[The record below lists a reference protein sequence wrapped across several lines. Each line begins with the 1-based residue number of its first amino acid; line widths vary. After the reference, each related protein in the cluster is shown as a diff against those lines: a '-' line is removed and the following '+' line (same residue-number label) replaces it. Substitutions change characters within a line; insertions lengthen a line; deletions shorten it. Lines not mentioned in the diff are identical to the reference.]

1 MNSLLQDLRYALRQL
16 KKTPGF
22 TVIAAL
28 TLAVGLGANTMV
40 FSVLEAFFL
49 RPLPAKEPDRLAW
62 IWAKTPQ
69 GYDNY
74 FSYADYRDLSAQS
87 KSLEGILACSR
98 HGEFLRVGTETR
110 LIRNEVIS
118 PNYFSVLGIEAQL
131 GRTFQQES
139 GESGGPS
146 VVISDTL
153 WHGVFNGDRSLI
165 GKAIWLTNTSY
176 TVIGIA
182 APRFRGLQK
191 GAPADLWILATN
203 VDSPP
208 DLADRNFRDFE
219 LLGRL
224 RPGATRDQAEVELGV
239 IGHRLAEAY
248 PEIDKAREISL
259 EPEAERGPNLLGV
272 ILFMAPSGLVL
283 LICCANIAGMVLA
296 RSETRRRE
304 VALRL
309 ALGAGR
315 HRLIRQ
321 LFTES
326 VLLVVVGAGMGL
338 ILTSWFFR
346 LQPALIPPAVGDIG
360 LDLRVDPAVLAFA
373 VAASVVAAIGFG
385 LVPALQAT
393 KPGLI
398 SALKGNEP
406 VGQRP
411 VGRLVARNALV
422 LGEIA
427 VSVVLLTASGLL
439 VRSLLFSRGRN
450 IGFDKQKNV
459 IFVSLNPG
467 FAGYDGD
474 REPIYLDSV
483 RERLAGLPGVR
494 QVSYANRALLSGSGG
509 GRNVHVSIPGFE
521 LPQGQP
527 NIPIKF
533 NAVGRGYFR
542 IMGTRL
548 LQGRDFS
555 SEDSRVGPAVAIV
568 SQAMARRFWPGLGA
582 IGQHIVVG
590 GKDCQI
596 VGVAEDATI
605 NEAHEGIYETPEPY
619 IYLPFAQHSG
629 GDATIMVET
638 AGDPRE
644 LVPTVRGEIL
654 KLNPGMLIFDLQTMH
669 SLMQQ
674 AFWLDNMAAGSAVA
688 LGLIGMFLASIGLYG
703 VIAYVVSRRQ
713 QEIGIRMAMGAERG
727 TVMRLVLAQGLRTA
741 AIGTGLGLVASLG
754 TTRLLSSML
763 YGVRPSDP
771 ISLVGS
777 AVVVIFVAIAACYL
791 PARRAARLDPM
802 VALRYE

>member
-1 MNSLLQDLRYALRQL
+1 MNGLWQDFRFALRQL
-16 KKTPGF
+16 RKSPSF
-22 TVIAAL
+22 TAIAVL
-28 TLAVGLGANTMV
+28 TLAVGIGANTAV

-49 RPLPAKEPDRLAW
+49 RPLPGKEPNRLAW
-62 IWAKTPQ
+62 ISAKTPQ
-69 GYDNY
+69 GTGNS
-74 FSYADYRDLSAQS
+74 FSYPDYRDLAAQS

-98 HGEFLRVGTETR
+98 RGQFLRVGTETR
-110 LIRNEVIS
+110 FLADDVVS

-131 GRTFQQES
+131 GHTFQPEAGAT
-139 GESGGPS
+139 GEPA
-146 VVISDTL
+146 VVISDAL
-153 WHGVFNGDRSLI
+153 WHRAFNGDRSLI
-165 GKAIWLTNTSY
+165 GKQIWLTNKSY

-182 APRFRGLQK
+182 PPHFRGL
-191 GAPADLWILATN
+191 ANIVPTDLWVLATN
-203 VDSPP
+203 EDSPQE
-208 DLADRNFRDFE
+208 LADRNSRYFN

-224 RPGATRDQAEVELGV
+224 RPGVTREQAQVELGV
-239 IGHRLAEAY
+239 LGSRLAEAY
-248 PEIDKAREISL
+248 PEVDKAREIVL
-259 EPEAERGPNLLGV
+259 EAESPKPV
-272 ILFMAPSGLVL
+272 AIILFMAPSGLVL

-304 VALRL
+304 VALRS

-326 VLLVVVGAGMGL
+326 ALLVLAGAGMGL
-338 ILTSWFFR
+338 ILALWFFR
-346 LQPALIPPAVGDIG
+346 LQPALIPPAGIELG
-360 LDLRVDPAVLAFA
+360 LDLRLNSTVLAFA
-373 VAASVVAAIGFG
+373 ATASVAAAIAFG
-385 LVPALQAT
+385 LAPAFQAT
-393 KPGLI
+393 KPSVV

-406 VGQRP
+406 IGRRV

-427 VSVVLLTASGLL
+427 LSVVLLTASGLL
-439 VRSLLFSRGRN
+439 VRSLLFSRSRD

-467 FAGYDGD
+467 FAGYEGD
-474 REPIYLDSV
+474 REAIYLDNV
-483 RERLAGLPGVR
+483 QQRLAGLPGVR

-509 GRNVHVSIPGFE
+509 GRNVRVSIPGFE

-527 NIPIKF
+527 NIPVKF
-533 NAVGRGYFR
+533 NSVGLGYFR

-555 SEDSRVGPAVAIV
+555 SEDSRSGPAVVIV
-568 SQAMARRFWPGLGA
+568 SQAMARRFWPGQDA
-582 IGQHIVVG
+582 IGRHIVVEG
-590 GKDCQI
+590 TSCQI

-605 NEAHEGIYETPEPY
+605 NEVHEGVHETPEPY
-619 IYLPFAQHSG
+619 IYVPFAQRGG

-638 AGDPRE
+638 AGDPRD
-644 LVPTVRGEIL
+644 LVATVRGEIL
-654 KLNPGMLIFDLQTMH
+654 KLNPEMLIFDIQTMH

-688 LGLIGMFLASIGLYG
+688 LSVAGMFLAALGLYG

-713 QEIGIRMAMGAERG
+713 REIGIRMAMGAERG
-727 TVMRLVLAQGLRTA
+727 TVMRMVLVQGLRTA

-754 TTRLLSSML
+754 TMRLLSSML

-771 ISLVGS
+771 ISLLGS
-777 AVVVIFVAIAACYL
+777 AAAVVVVALAASYF
-791 PARRAARLDPM
+791 PARRAAKVDPM
-802 VALRYE
+802 VSLRYE